1 MKAGFVL
8 VEYYLG
14 LLVIIPVRVVVM
26 HLSWNLQVS
35 LNIGHIV
42 NVFGHIIMLLG
53 RYTLLLGFLRI

>member
-1 MKAGFVL
+1 MIV
-8 VEYYLG
+8 
-14 LLVIIPVRVVVM
+14 PVRVEVM

-35 LNIGHIV
+35 LNMGHIL